1 MEKSKSKCTCAQRG
15 VMCGRKLSL
24 IKKEKLS
31 STTIEKEEV
40 ICPLKNVLTYT
51 S

>member
-1 MEKSKSKCTCAQRG
+1 MKQRKSKCTCAQRG

-24 IKKEKLS
+24 IKQRELANQEIRS
-31 STTIEKEEV
+31 EEIV
-40 ICPLKNVLTYT
+40 CPLKSVLTYA

>member
-1 MEKSKSKCTCAQRG
+1 MKQSKSKCTCAQRG

-24 IKKEKLS
+24 IKKKE
-31 STTIEKEEV
+31 STRIEIEKEEI
-40 ICPLKNVLTYT
+40 ICPLKSVLTYA

>member
-1 MEKSKSKCTCAQRG
+1 MKRNKSKCTCAQRG

-24 IKKEKLS
+24 IKQGEL
-31 STTIEKEEV
+31 TRNEIEEEIV
-40 ICPLKNVLTYT
+40 CPLKSVLTYA

>member
-1 MEKSKSKCTCAQRG
+1 MNQNKSKCSCAQRG

-24 IKKEKLS
+24 IKQGKLTLETASKE
-31 STTIEKEEV
+31 IV
-40 ICPLKNVLTYT
+40 CPLKSALSYA

>member
-1 MEKSKSKCTCAQRG
+1 MKQNKSKCSCAQRG

-24 IKKEKLS
+24 IKQGKLTEETAFKEM
-31 STTIEKEEV
+31 
-40 ICPLKNVLTYT
+40 ICPLKSALNYA